1 MPCRI
6 SVLPGIPECVYEC
19 EADDDDGWVTY
30 ILDVAVATCHAD
42 RFANALSDWSCKKD
56 FAFAVD
62 FPVEIAGV
70 HGGGRAAAYAIGCY
84 LQHKF
89 PQIRAHYCSCV
100 REAESLYVDR
110 AVAYESGDIPY
121 RIPTSPRTMIWF

>member
-62 FPVEIAGV
+62 FLVEIAGV
-70 HGGGRAAAYAIGCY
+70 HGGGRAAAY
-84 LQHKF
+84 
-89 PQIRAHYCSCV
+89 
-100 REAESLYVDR
+100 VDR
-110 AVAYESGDIPY
+110 AVAYESGSMPY